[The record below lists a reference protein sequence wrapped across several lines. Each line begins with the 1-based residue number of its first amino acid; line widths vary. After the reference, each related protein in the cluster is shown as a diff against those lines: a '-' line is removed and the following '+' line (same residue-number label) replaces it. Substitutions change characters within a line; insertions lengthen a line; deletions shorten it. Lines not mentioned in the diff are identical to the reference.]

1 MNINMMRCL
10 EVQENNIVRQIQ
22 LGSTKI
28 KFCND
33 CIVNT
38 KEERERVIREFKQA
52 FINLQVRKAGE

>member
-1 MNINMMRCL
+1 MNINTMRCL
-10 EVQENNIVRQIQ
+10 EMQESNIVRQIQ

-38 KEERERVIREFKQA
+38 KEERETAIKEFKQA
-52 FINLQVRKAGE
+52 FIKLLEK

>member
-1 MNINMMRCL
+1 MNINTMRCL
-10 EVQENNIVRQIQ
+10 NVQESNIVKQIK

-38 KEERERVIREFKQA
+38 KEERERAIREFKQA
-52 FINLQVRKAGE
+52 FINLLGK

>member
-1 MNINMMRCL
+1 M
-10 EVQENNIVRQIQ
+10 QESNIVKEIQ

-38 KEERERVIREFKQA
+38 KEERERAIRKFKQA
-52 FINLQVRKAGE
+52 FINLLGQ